1 MKLKLQKKIFLV
13 GLLVLIFF
21 NSLFCSPHID
31 YNKYD
36 TTTYN
41 RKNQT
46 KFKFYMNVEEK
57 GKVYTVKLVNHSK
70 TINTKNFIIEPKDIS
85 IRVIKFYLDEDKAI
99 IDLEIV
105 RSNLSD
111 DKKKVTIKEK
121 VNLGSFK
128 DSFEDSFPEYIYE
141 VDLNSKNN
149 NNKLKSIG
157 KKTKSNNKF
166 LNSMK

>member
-1 MKLKLQKKIFLV
+1 
-13 GLLVLIFF
+13 
-21 NSLFCSPHID
+21 
-31 YNKYD
+31 
-36 TTTYN
+36 
-41 RKNQT
+41 
-46 KFKFYMNVEEK
+46 MNVEEK